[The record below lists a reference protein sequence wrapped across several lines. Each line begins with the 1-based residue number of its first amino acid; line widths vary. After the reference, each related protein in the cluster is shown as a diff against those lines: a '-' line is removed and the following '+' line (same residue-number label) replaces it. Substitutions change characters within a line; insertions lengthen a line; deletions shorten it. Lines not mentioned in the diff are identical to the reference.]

1 MSKLFNIDKDYK
13 EKILRY
19 SMLINE
25 AQKPIKILDSIKWD
39 SSIEEFFI
47 KTKFKEIPK
56 VDHEYYNHYNF
67 KFNPEQRYADF
78 QIIIDSIKLD
88 LGELDPIARILIRN
102 CQQYQYVIKMLLNRG
117 KKEYFEYSK
126 LLYGSPTELLMDGK
140 TRLSDLSSELKE
152 ILSGTD
158 PLKLGAKYER
168 NISSEN
174 VVKELRNRL
183 KDFFGEENI
192 KVKLSDGIVSDASAG
207 ADYIKIKSDSFFSD
221 RDILI
226 FEVHEGWVHLGTTLN
241 GDQQKYAKWLSKG
254 PPCSTV
260 TQEGLAVIM
269 ELINFALFPK
279 RAERLND
286 RLIVCQMVEA
296 GANVLEVIEY
306 YRMQNQTEIE
316 AITNASRVFRGAP
329 LEGGAPFT
337 KDISYLKGF
346 VENYNFLRKTIKNG
360 KAHLIPFLFA
370 GKVTLEDVP
379 VLYHA
384 YEEGI
389 VDFPKFLPKQI
400 KDLNG
405 LMVWMAFSNFF
416 NKMKLDSI
424 SNDVTEIKKSA

>member
-1 MSKLFNIDKDYK
+1 MTYLKRQELNYK
-13 EKILRY
+13 EAILKY
-19 SMLINE
+19 SLLINE

-39 SSIEEFFI
+39 NSIEEFFF

-56 VDHEYYNHYNF
+56 IDSSYYQQYNL
-67 KFNPEQRYADF
+67 KFDPKQRIADF
-78 QIIIDSIKLD
+78 QVIIDSIKLD
-88 LGELDPIARILIRN
+88 LGEIDPIARILIRN
-102 CQQYQYVIKMLLNRG
+102 CQQYQMVINMLLNRG
-117 KKEYFEYSK
+117 KKEFSDYSK
-126 LLYGSPTELLMDGK
+126 LLYGSPTEMLMDGT
-140 TRLSDLSSELKE
+140 TRLSDLSAELKT
-152 ILSGTD
+152 ILSNTD
-158 PLKLGAKYER
+158 PLKLGEKYER
-168 NISSEN
+168 NITSEK
-174 VVKELRNRL
+174 VVNELSVRL
-183 KDFFGEENI
+183 KEFFGDEKI

-207 ADYIKIKSDSFFSD
+207 ADYIKIKADTLFSS

-241 GDQQKYAKWLSKG
+241 GDQQKYARWLAKG

-260 TQEGLAVIM
+260 TQEGLAIIM

-286 RLIVCQMVEA
+286 RLIVCQMVES
-296 GANVLEVIEY
+296 GANVLDVIEY
-306 YRMQNQTEIE
+306 YRMHNQTELE
-316 AITNASRVFRGAP
+316 AINNASRVFRGAP
-329 LEGGAPFT
+329 LDGGAPFT

-346 VENYNFLRKTIKNG
+346 VENYNFLRKTIKTG
-360 KAHLIPFLFA
+360 KAHQIPFLFA

-379 VLYHA
+379 VLYQA

-416 NKMKLDSI
+416 NKMKLESI
-424 SNDVTEIKKSA
+424 SDDGTSIRKIA